1 MDIKEQ
7 ISNYEDVL
15 KSFAIGY
22 NKSITV
28 SSVTTNSFKILQD
41 AMDSVFDG
49 LQSIVNAFE
58 EMEATSQSTAS
69 HAEQIDSMMGG
80 ILTANDNL
88 KQEIEQRVSEIDDAL
103 KNAAFLANSFKE
115 LKEQTK
121 EVTDITGSI
130 QEVVDKTNVLAINAS
145 IEAAHAGSFGA
156 GFKIIANEVH
166 KLAGQTG
173 EFAKQIT
180 DSIKNFEITVER
192 VNNQMNEFTTLISQ
206 FNISLESVLE
216 NFKNNANSLSMSG
229 NALSEITHA
238 VREEVNAVSEGFSAL
253 SKANSSVRDTYTIL
267 NVIGSMHKYLDKLLS
282 EGM

>member
-88 KQEIEQRVSEIDDAL
+88 KQEIEQRVSEIDDAS

-121 EVTDITGSI
+121 KVTDITGSI

>member
-88 KQEIEQRVSEIDDAL
+88 KQEIEQRVSEIDDAS

-121 EVTDITGSI
+121 KVTDITGSI

-267 NVIGSMHKYLDKLLS
+267 NVIGSIHKYLDKLLS

>member
-88 KQEIEQRVSEIDDAL
+88 KKEIEQRVSEIDDAS

-121 EVTDITGSI
+121 KVTDITGSI

>member
-88 KQEIEQRVSEIDDAL
+88 KQEIEQRVSEIDDAS

-121 EVTDITGSI
+121 KITDITGSI

>member
-58 EMEATSQSTAS
+58 EMEATSQSTTS

-88 KQEIEQRVSEIDDAL
+88 KQEIEQRVSEIDDAS

-121 EVTDITGSI
+121 KVTDITGSI

>member
-69 HAEQIDSMMGG
+69 HSEQIDSMMGG

-88 KQEIEQRVSEIDDAL
+88 KQEIEQRVSEIDDAS

-121 EVTDITGSI
+121 KVTDITGSI